1 MKNLCVIAIL
11 ALILA
16 SCQESLE
23 DRCERE
29 AKEYTAKQCP
39 IRIDKTTRMD
49 SLTFE
54 RETHT
59 IHYYYTLMG
68 NADSE
73 VVLKNIDAVGAVVL
87 KNIDAVGALKN
98 ELKNTTTMK
107 VYKDNKYRFA
117 YTYHSEK
124 DPQKVLM
131 EITFTDKDY

>member
-1 MKNLCVIAIL
+1 MKKLCIIAIL

-73 VVLKNIDAVGAVVL
+73 VVLKVGDGFLYTAGFHDRFQLLAHRLVVHL
-87 KNIDAVGALKN
+87 T
-98 ELKNTTTMK
+98 E
-107 VYKDNKYRFA
+107 
-117 YTYHSEK
+117 H
-124 DPQKVLM
+124 
-131 EITFTDKDY
+131 

>member
-1 MKNLCVIAIL
+1 MKNLYVIAIL
-11 ALILA
+11 ALILTG
-16 SCQESLE
+16 CQESLE

-29 AKEYTAKQCP
+29 SKEYTAKHCP
-39 IRIDKTTRMD
+39 IRIDQTTRLD

-54 RETHT
+54 RDTHT

-68 NADSE
+68 KADSE
-73 VVLKNIDAVGAVVL
+73 VVLQQ
-87 KNIDAVGALKN
+87 IDAVGALKT

-124 DPQKVLM
+124 DPSKVLM
-131 EITFTDKDY
+131 EVAFTDKDY

>member
-1 MKNLCVIAIL
+1 MKNLFFIAIL
-11 ALILA
+11 ALIL
-16 SCQESLE
+16 SGCQESLE

-29 AKEYTAKQCP
+29 SKEYTAKQCP
-39 IRIDKTTRMD
+39 IRIDETTRLD

-54 RETHT
+54 RATHT

-73 VVLKNIDAVGAVVL
+73 VVLQ
-87 KNIDAVGALKN
+87 NIDAVGALKN

-117 YTYHSEK
+117 YTYHSAK
-124 DPQKVLM
+124 DPNKTLI

>member
-1 MKNLCVIAIL
+1 
-11 ALILA
+11 
-16 SCQESLE
+16 
-23 DRCERE
+23 
-29 AKEYTAKQCP
+29 
-39 IRIDKTTRMD
+39 
-49 SLTFE
+49 
-54 RETHT
+54 
-59 IHYYYTLMG
+59 
-68 NADSE
+68 
-73 VVLKNIDAVGAVVL
+73 VVL